1 MGNVSS
7 YILKEID
14 IAMSEPERIE
24 FIVQVLE
31 SGNGAAFGK
40 KIGVSPATVSKMR
53 KGQIG
58 FRLNKEGILTAYPQV
73 RREWLETGEGYPGDL
88 TVDLVRSHYEA
99 KIAKCDMIIDH
110 LMRRIEDLEKRK

>member
-1 MGNVSS
+1 MTES
-7 YILKEID
+7 
-14 IAMSEPERIE
+14 ERIE
-24 FIVQVLE
+24 FIVQALE

-53 KGQIG
+53 KGQVG
-58 FRLNKEGILTAYPQV
+58 FRLNKEGILAAYPNI

-110 LMRRIEDLEKRK
+110 LMRRIEDLEKRI